1 MAEFDLDE
9 DLVKRLSSLLHETDL
24 TEIEYESGGQRI
36 RVARTVTQAATVH
49 APAAQAQPG
58 AAQSGQAGPPEPHPE
73 ASSDRVPA
81 GAVTAPMV
89 GTVYVAPEPGAAPY
103 VQVGDAVNEGDTLLI
118 VEAMKVMNPLPA
130 PRSGT
135 VTRIMITDGQPVE
148 FGEPL
153 LVIE

>member
-9 DLVKRLSSLLHETDL
+9 DLVKRLSTLLHETDL
-24 TEIEYESGGQRI
+24 TEIEYESGGHRI
-36 RVARTVTQAATVH
+36 RVVRTIQPATAVQAPAQPAAAAATGVE
-49 APAAQAQPG
+49 
-58 AAQSGQAGPPEPHPE
+58 SGPPEPHPE
-73 ASSDRVPA
+73 ASSDRVPP
-81 GAVTAPMV
+81 GSVTAPMV

-103 VQVGDAVNEGDTLLI
+103 IQVGSQVSEGDTLLI

-130 PRSGT
+130 PRTGT
-135 VTRIMITDGQPVE
+135 VTRIMVRDGQPVE

>member
-24 TEIEYESGGQRI
+24 TEIEYESGGHRI
-36 RVARTVTQAATVH
+36 RVARTIQHAATVQ
-49 APAAQAQPG
+49 APAG
-58 AAQSGQAGPPEPHPE
+58 AAPAGGQTAPPEPHPE
-73 ASSDRVPA
+73 ASSDRVPR

-89 GTVYVAPEPGAAPY
+89 GTVYAAPEPGAAPY
-103 VQVGDAVNEGDTLLI
+103 VQVGSQVSEGDTLLI

-135 VTRIMITDGQPVE
+135 VTRIMVSDGQPVE

>member
-36 RVARTVTQAATVH
+36 RVARTVTQTASVQ
-49 APAAQAQPG
+49 APAQSAVGPQPAQTP
-58 AAQSGQAGPPEPHPE
+58 PPEPHPE
-73 ASSDRVPA
+73 TSSDRVPA
-81 GAVTAPMV
+81 GSVTAPMV

-103 VQVGDAVNEGDTLLI
+103 VQVGDTVGEGDTLLI

-135 VTRIMITDGQPVE
+135 VTRIMIADGQPVE

-153 LVIE
+153 MVIE